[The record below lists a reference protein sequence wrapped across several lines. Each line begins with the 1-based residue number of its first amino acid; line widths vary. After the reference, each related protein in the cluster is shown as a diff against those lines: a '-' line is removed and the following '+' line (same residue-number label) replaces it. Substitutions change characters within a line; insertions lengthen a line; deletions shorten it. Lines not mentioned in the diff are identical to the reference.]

1 MKLFSVFA
9 KNLQESEG
17 LKDMNANDYLSVF
30 FFIQTLFFSIPLV
43 SYCILAFE
51 ISSSSNNC
59 AKYIRFN
66 VMQYLVLIYYYV
78 IKKIFNRVIAFASM
92 TIR

>member
-9 KNLQESEG
+9 KNLQGSEG
-17 LKDMNANDYLSVF
+17 LKDMNANDYLVS
-30 FFIQTLFFSIPLV
+30 FFIQTLFFSIPLL

-51 ISSSSNNC
+51 ISFSSNNC